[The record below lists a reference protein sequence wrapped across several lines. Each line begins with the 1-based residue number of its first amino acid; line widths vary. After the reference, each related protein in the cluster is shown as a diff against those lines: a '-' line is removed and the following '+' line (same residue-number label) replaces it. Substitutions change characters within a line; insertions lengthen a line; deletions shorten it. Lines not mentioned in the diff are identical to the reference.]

1 MDKISAH
8 TAKGLCR
15 SQKFDA
21 SLALALILSSKV
33 TDVFVFFERDV
44 CRSAALEAACGGAL
58 FDADA
63 LSK

>member
-33 TDVFVFFERDV
+33 TDRVYVF
-44 CRSAALEAACGGAL
+44 
-58 FDADA
+58 
-63 LSK
+63 